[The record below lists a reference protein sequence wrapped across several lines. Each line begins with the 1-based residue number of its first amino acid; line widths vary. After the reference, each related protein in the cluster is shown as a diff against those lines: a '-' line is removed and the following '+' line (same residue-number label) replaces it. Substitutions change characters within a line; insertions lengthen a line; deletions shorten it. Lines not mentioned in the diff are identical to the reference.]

1 MDALTKIKQVSKE
14 NLRQFLIS
22 DHRDFNVLTL
32 SFKQIPSTQRT
43 YVSISKNS
51 AKSFYLKDK
60 NKPTKSIQNNSQNQ
74 LPTDCR
80 KDAQNCHYF
89 ALFSSKEKRLHTLF
103 KDKIEANF
111 EGTAE
116 TRPLLFLT
124 LTFNT
129 TQDNLYSFTTNWSQ
143 KDPCWEPLTKK
154 LPWLRNW
161 AKSFD
166 QKAEP
171 LKVKILKTSPETA
184 SNWPLAS
191 TILSQFLRKVRHTF
205 KPQHWKW
212 VVIAELQKNG
222 HWHFHF
228 LSTPIVPYSHNC
240 TLSKNFKSCWNCRAY
255 ISKLW
260 PWGRVESRST
270 GRRTISQYLAK
281 YLSKSFHL
289 RNLYQQHGL
298 TAKHKTYRFFK
309 NLYEYEEKEAI
320 FKNGSKLDALTGQ
333 YLSPNQHL
341 FRKKDNSYYYR
352 TNEQLVGHCAKP
364 LIIKKSYRLVY
375 HSLSTQPLLKL
386 AQKTKLKENLAFRR
400 KPAIKIAPIDFQEY
414 LITSL
419 LLLCK
424 KAAFANLP
432 LEQPRVPQNGSKCD
446 QLDYNHFQTKSVL
459 HFQFSKE
466 TAPLI
471 KEFVLNLDQ
480 QAQKFLDVEEKQNFQ
495 DNRFFNPIQSRNAY
509 LNHWNLNYHIPW
521 KNEQGGARM

>member
-1 MDALTKIKQVSKE
+1 MDALTKIKQVKKE

-60 NKPTKSIQNNSQNQ
+60 NKPTKPASLKPQET
-74 LPTDCR
+74 LPSDCR

-89 ALFSSKEKRLHTLF
+89 ALFSSKEKRLHTIF

-143 KDPCWEPLTKK
+143 KDSCWAPLKSK
-154 LPWLRNW
+154 LPWLTKW
-161 AKSFD
+161 VKTVDPA
-166 QKAEP
+166 AEP
-171 LKVKILKTSPETA
+171 LKIKILKTSSETA

-191 TILSQFLRKVRHTF
+191 KVLSQFLRKVRRVF
-205 KPQHWKW
+205 KPSHWKW
-212 VVIAELQKNG
+212 AVIAELQKNG

-228 LSTPIVPYSHNC
+228 LSTPIVPYAHNC
-240 TLSKNFKSCWNCRAY
+240 TLTKNFKSCWNCRAY

-309 NLYEYEEKEAI
+309 NLYEYETREAI
-320 FKNGSKLDALTGQ
+320 LINGSKRDQLTGQ
-333 YLSPNQHL
+333 FLAHNQHI
-341 FRKKDNSYYYR
+341 FRRKDNTYYYR
-352 TNEQLVGHCAKP
+352 TNETLIGHCAKP
-364 LIIKKSYRLVY
+364 LIIKKSYRLGY
-375 HSLSTQPLLKL
+375 HALNTQPLIKL
-386 AQKTKLKENLAFRR
+386 VQETKLKENLAFRR

-414 LITSL
+414 LISSL

-424 KAAFANLP
+424 KTTFANLP
-432 LEQPRVPQNGSKCD
+432 LEQTQVPKTSTKCD
-446 QLDYNHFQTKSVL
+446 QLGYNHFQKKPVL

-471 KEFVLNLDQ
+471 KEFVLNLDN
-480 QAQKFLDVEEKQNFQ
+480 QAQEFLDIEEKQNFQ
-495 DNRFFNPIQSRNAY
+495 DNRFSNPIQSRNAY

-521 KNEQGGARM
+521 KNEQGGAML